1 MDFPRL
7 SWKRF
12 LVAAGISLAV
22 PLLAL
27 AVNQRALACGVGPGM
42 EGGRMPPYLHSLNLS
57 EAQRDQVFE
66 IMHGQMPAMRDKG
79 KAVRNAEESLRKL
92 VLSPEYNEPKARE
105 LANDAAKAMSE
116 ISLARAKAE
125 RLVYDVLTPE
135 QRKLLADRKAPGEP
149 PMEKRG
155 DGPRGRGDE
164 RHQPPPGR

>member
-1 MDFPRL
+1 MDFPKL

-27 AVNQRALACGVGPGM
+27 AVNQRASACSVGPGM
-42 EGGRMPPYLHSLNLS
+42 ESGKMPPYLHSLNLS
-57 EAQRDQVFE
+57 EAQRDKVFE
-66 IMHGQMPAMRDKG
+66 IMHGQAPAMRDKG

-92 VLSPEYNEPKARE
+92 VLSPEYSEPKARE
-105 LANDAAKAMSE
+105 LANEAAKAMSE
-116 ISLARAKAE
+116 MSLARAKAE
-125 RLVYDVLTPE
+125 RLVYEVLTPE
-135 QRKLLADRKAPGEP
+135 QRKQLADLKASGEP
-149 PMEKRG
+149 PMGMRG